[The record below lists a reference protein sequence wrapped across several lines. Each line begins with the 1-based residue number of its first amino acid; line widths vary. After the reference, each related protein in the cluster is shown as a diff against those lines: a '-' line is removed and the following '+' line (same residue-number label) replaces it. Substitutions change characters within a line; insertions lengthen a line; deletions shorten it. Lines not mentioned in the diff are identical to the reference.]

1 MDTDS
6 EYYNIYSK
14 EPTAKVTIYTSVL
27 YFVIVI
33 YESMAD
39 VFLTIRLLIFIV
51 TKDLIFFYNKLILVL
66 FMGRVNKK
74 SDNPEV

>member
-14 EPTAKVTIYTSVL
+14 EPTAKVTISTSVL

-39 VFLTIRLLIFIV
+39 VFLTIRSLIF
-51 TKDLIFFYNKLILVL
+51 
-66 FMGRVNKK
+66 
-74 SDNPEV
+74 

>member
-14 EPTAKVTIYTSVL
+14 EPTAKVAIYASIL
-27 YFVIVI
+27 YFVIII

-39 VFLTIRLLIFIV
+39 IHVKNMRKNIASIKRRLRLKQIQIINS
-51 TKDLIFFYNKLILVL
+51 K
-66 FMGRVNKK
+66 
-74 SDNPEV
+74 